1 MFLVQS
7 LKMFKPSNGTDKST
21 TPASSKNT
29 ITISLFLKSP
39 WAADVSLEQ
48 KFQQLHHQLSE
59 LYLDE
64 QTSILLSLLSLFE
77 STTLN
82 ELEHLGIFKKLKYHF
97 LSILW
102 LNFFNCSICKKFL
115 IDYSN
120 ESSQSEASQHKKVC
134 FKDKCTIYHIDFTSF
149 LKIPP
154 HL

>member
-82 ELEHLGIFKKLKYHF
+82 ELEHLGIFKKLKNHF
-97 LSILW
+97 LAKLF
-102 LNFFNCSICKKFL
+102 LTVVYKVFL

-120 ESSQSEASQHKKVC
+120 ENSQSEASQHKKVC

>member
-1 MFLVQS
+1 MMFLVQS

-82 ELEHLGIFKKLKYHF
+82 ELEHLGIFKILKKHF
-97 LSILW
+97 LSIFW
-102 LNFFNCSICKKFL
+102 LFLTVVYKVFL

-120 ESSQSEASQHKKVC
+120 ESGQSEASQHKKVC

>member
-1 MFLVQS
+1 MMFLVQS

-21 TPASSKNT
+21 THASSKNT

-82 ELEHLGIFKKLKYHF
+82 ELEHLGIFKKLETTFFVHF
-97 LSILW
+97 LA
-102 LNFFNCSICKKFL
+102 FFNCSI
-115 IDYSN
+115 
-120 ESSQSEASQHKKVC
+120 QSVS
-134 FKDKCTIYHIDFTSF
+134 D
-149 LKIPP
+149 
-154 HL
+154 

>member
-1 MFLVQS
+1 MMFLVQS

-21 TPASSKNT
+21 TPASSRNT

-82 ELEHLGIFKKLKYHF
+82 DLEHLGIFKKLKKHF
-97 LSILW
+97 LSIFW
-102 LNFFNCSICKKFL
+102 LFL
-115 IDYSN
+115 TVVL
-120 ESSQSEASQHKKVC
+120 A
-134 FKDKCTIYHIDFTSF
+134 
-149 LKIPP
+149 
-154 HL
+154 

>member
-21 TPASSKNT
+21 THASSKNT

-97 LSILW
+97 LSIFW
-102 LNFFNCSICKKFL
+102 LFLTVVYKVFL

>member
-82 ELEHLGIFKKLKYHF
+82 ELEHLGIFKKLKNHF
-97 LSILW
+97 LSIFW
-102 LNFFNCSICKKFL
+102 LNFF
-115 IDYSN
+115 
-120 ESSQSEASQHKKVC
+120 
-134 FKDKCTIYHIDFTSF
+134 
-149 LKIPP
+149 
-154 HL
+154 

>member
-97 LSILW
+97 LSIFW
-102 LNFFNCSICKKFL
+102 LNVF
-115 IDYSN
+115 
-120 ESSQSEASQHKKVC
+120 
-134 FKDKCTIYHIDFTSF
+134 
-149 LKIPP
+149 
-154 HL
+154 

>member
-1 MFLVQS
+1 MMFLVQS

-115 IDYSN
+115 IDY
-120 ESSQSEASQHKKVC
+120 
-134 FKDKCTIYHIDFTSF
+134 
-149 LKIPP
+149 
-154 HL
+154 